1 MKNPASPGHYL
12 SCRQGGVSLIEALV
26 AALVTALGILGIL
39 MMQMRTMAN
48 TQAAV
53 RQAQAIRLIENLS
66 ERMRMNPNSFA
77 QGVANN
83 YVIGWEQPIPATSCA
98 NGCAADVLARFDIQE
113 WRKDVRAALPL
124 ADANVFLVNDESSVD
139 AGSRRQIGVMI
150 AWRENESSENA
161 EDAAFNRYFRL
172 TSRNAAGENIA
183 CPTGRTCHLQF
194 IQLSARCIAN
204 KNSGTARPYCA
215 DGSVKTIA
223 SS

>member
-1 MKNPASPGHYL
+1 MKNPANLGHCL
-12 SCRQGGVSLIEALV
+12 PCRQGGVSLIEALV
-26 AALVTALGILGIL
+26 AALVTALGVLGIL

-98 NGCAADVLARFDIQE
+98 TGCAADVLARFDIQE

-161 EDAAFNRYFRL
+161 R
-172 TSRNAAGENIA
+172 
-183 CPTGRTCHLQF
+183 
-194 IQLSARCIAN
+194 
-204 KNSGTARPYCA
+204 
-215 DGSVKTIA
+215 
-223 SS
+223 